1 MKPYNSEGDIIQN
14 LKDAGCTN
22 KQIQEIIELYKNGK
36 KEKICQILAEH
47 RKSILNNV
55 HKNEKQINCL
65 DYFVYHIEK

>member
-1 MKPYNSEGDIIQN
+1 MKPYNSEGDIIHN

-36 KEKICQILAEH
+36 KEKICRILAEH